1 MSSTL
6 PPYVAEALEK
16 ADRKQIQLAGVGC
29 FSQVIKV
36 ADTGFVIK
44 ESFDHPVL
52 GNLQPTEK
60 RIYERLGHH
69 SLILRYYGEY
79 CLGNGLPNG
88 LVFQYQRAGTLADN
102 LALSNYPEKRTQWP
116 LQAAEALRFIHSK
129 NVIHSDFG
137 SHNFLIQED
146 GTLALADF
154 GGSRIDD
161 TPAVVSYSTRYARP
175 YSDSDDSDSTEIDD
189 LFALGTL
196 IYEISVG
203 HQLYA
208 DRSSRDIRKLLRQQE
223 FPDLGSI
230 AANIRELQIAYAIF

>member
-1 MSSTL
+1 MSNTL
-6 PPYVAEALEK
+6 PPFVAEALEK
-16 ADRKQIQLAGVGC
+16 ADRNQIQLAGVGC
-29 FSQVIKV
+29 FAQVIKV

-44 ESFDHPVL
+44 ETFDHPVV

-69 SLILRYYGEY
+69 PFILRYYGEY
-79 CLGNGLPNG
+79 CQGNGLPSG
-88 LVFQYQRAGTLADN
+88 LVFQYHRAGTLADN
-102 LALSNYPEKRTQWP
+102 LALSNYQDKRAQWP

-161 TPAVVSYSTRYARP
+161 TAAVVSYSTRYERP
-175 YSDSDDSDSTEIDD
+175 CSDYDLDSTEIDD
-189 LFALGTL
+189 LFALGT
-196 IYEISVG
+196 I
-203 HQLYA
+203 
-208 DRSSRDIRKLLRQQE
+208 
-223 FPDLGSI
+223 
-230 AANIRELQIAYAIF
+230 